1 LLIHLNG
8 DGCAFYF
15 QEVSVQFISGNQFWK
30 LWTLAQADG
39 RFLMDESEKE
49 RIISDLREFSN
60 LWQTIT
66 QLDLSFESQ
75 DIELLQV
82 KKKIKHCSA
91 ILAYPSVELP
101 TSVKLLCCRV
111 DLGCF

>member
-1 LLIHLNG
+1 
-8 DGCAFYF
+8 
-15 QEVSVQFISGNQFWK
+15 
-30 LWTLAQADG
+30 
-39 RFLMDESEKE
+39 MDESEKE

-82 KKKIKHCSA
+82 KKTLFFNTGIP
-91 ILAYPSVELP
+91 LN
-101 TSVKLLCCRV
+101 
-111 DLGCF
+111 